1 MEAAQP
7 SVADAV
13 GLASFILTATAA
25 DLEEALLVVAA
36 ALVAL
41 AAEALAAADLGVV
54 GNWNPIEPKLKK
66 KE

>member
-13 GLASFILTATAA
+13 GLASFILAATAV

-41 AAEALAAADLGVV
+41 AAEALAAADPVAV
-54 GNWNPIEPKLKK
+54 GN
-66 KE
+66 

>member
-54 GNWNPIEPKLKK
+54 GN
-66 KE
+66 